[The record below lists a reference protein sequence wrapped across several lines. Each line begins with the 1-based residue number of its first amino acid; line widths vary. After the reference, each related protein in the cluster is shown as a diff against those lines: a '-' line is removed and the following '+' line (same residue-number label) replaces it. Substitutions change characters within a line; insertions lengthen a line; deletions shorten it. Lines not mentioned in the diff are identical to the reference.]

1 MTQPARLG
9 SSVLRFSGASCSYI
23 IFSPPYKNCLNRY
36 QMNCFKFK
44 QLRNSLQLNTVCSYS
59 LIKDYFVAKSSSA
72 APTPPDAY
80 ERLAIRVQKII
91 NSTNA
96 QKAKAALI
104 FRLPDEPEDEW
115 ERLLEEIAENDN
127 VTLAY
132 RDDGGVQIFWV
143 VPKED

>member
-1 MTQPARLG
+1 M
-9 SSVLRFSGASCSYI
+9 
-23 IFSPPYKNCLNRY
+23 
-36 QMNCFKFK
+36 
-44 QLRNSLQLNTVCSYS
+44 
-59 LIKDYFVAKSSSA
+59 AKPSSA
-72 APTPPDAY
+72 AATPPDAY

-104 FRLPDEPEDEW
+104 FRLPDEPVDEW

>member
-1 MTQPARLG
+1 MHVQPNKECSVATTQTPL
-9 SSVLRFSGASCSYI
+9 SS
-23 IFSPPYKNCLNRY
+23 
-36 QMNCFKFK
+36 
-44 QLRNSLQLNTVCSYS
+44 
-59 LIKDYFVAKSSSA
+59 
-72 APTPPDAY
+72 Y
-80 ERLAIRVQKII
+80 ERLGVRIQKII
-91 NSTNA
+91 NSPTA

-104 FRLPDEPEDEW
+104 FRLADEPQDEW

>member
-1 MTQPARLG
+1 MHAQQT
-9 SSVLRFSGASCSYI
+9 
-23 IFSPPYKNCLNRY
+23 KE
-36 QMNCFKFK
+36 
-44 QLRNSLQLNTVCSYS
+44 YS
-59 LIKDYFVAKSSSA
+59 VAKSSSA
-72 APTPPDAY
+72 TPTPPDAY
-80 ERLAIRVQKII
+80 ERLALRVQKII

-96 QKAKAALI
+96 QKSKAALI

-115 ERLLEEIAENDN
+115 ARLLEEIAENDN

>member
-1 MTQPARLG
+1 MCVQ
-9 SSVLRFSGASCSYI
+9 
-23 IFSPPYKNCLNRY
+23 
-36 QMNCFKFK
+36 
-44 QLRNSLQLNTVCSYS
+44 
-59 LIKDYFVAKSSSA
+59 LIKEYSVAKSSSA

-80 ERLAIRVQKII
+80 ARLAIRVQKII

-115 ERLLEEIAENDN
+115 ARLLEEIAENDN